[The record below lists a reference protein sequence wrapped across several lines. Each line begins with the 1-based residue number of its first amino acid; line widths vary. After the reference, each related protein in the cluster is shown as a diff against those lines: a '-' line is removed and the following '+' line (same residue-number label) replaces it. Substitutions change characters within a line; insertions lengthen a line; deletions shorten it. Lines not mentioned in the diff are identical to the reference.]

1 MHRTHTFTH
10 CTALEYILLLSCLLD
25 PENTHTG
32 PPFWTPAIIFPWR
45 LMNEPGR
52 TRAGSGS
59 KRPLMSAHKSGT
71 ESFSFRPH
79 KNEPLST
86 NEPLWWFQVDP
97 NGAGGE
103 LRRVWFK
110 RCYRLWCWLLRV
122 PQLVLEVLSRI
133 TPPTHTHTA
142 CDLTE
147 SRNARRVDALFIAR
161 PDSKRLLLSLEL
173 FSQKRKIDLS
183 STWTSIYLERGCI
196 LECQRSSFISFF
208 HF

>member
-59 KRPLMSAHKSGT
+59 KRPLVSAHKSGT

-110 RCYRLWCWLLRV
+110 SCYRLWCWLLRV

-133 TPPTHTHTA
+133 TPPPPHTHTPPVIWQRA
-142 CDLTE
+142 GTLAAWMHYSSPGLTQ
-147 SRNARRVDALFIAR
+147 SVFCFHWNCSPRRE
-161 PDSKRLLLSLEL
+161 K
-173 FSQKRKIDLS
+173 
-183 STWTSIYLERGCI
+183 
-196 LECQRSSFISFF
+196 
-208 HF
+208 